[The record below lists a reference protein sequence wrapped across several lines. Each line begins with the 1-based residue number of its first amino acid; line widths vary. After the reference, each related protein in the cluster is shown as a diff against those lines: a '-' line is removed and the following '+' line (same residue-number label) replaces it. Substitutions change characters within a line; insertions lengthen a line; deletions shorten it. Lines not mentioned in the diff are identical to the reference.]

1 MKGIRVKI
9 NIYKSEDILGKK
21 GVNGMKDDEWCYA
34 FVQEGE
40 GVYLAEVW
48 GEGKYCYA
56 SEDIVLEDLFN
67 QIKETDKTMYTKDT
81 WVEYRSD
88 IVKDLL
94 FPEEYEREIDE

>member
-1 MKGIRVKI
+1 MKGIRVRAQV
-9 NIYKSEDILGKK
+9 YKSEEIRGKK

-34 FVQEGE
+34 FVDDGK
-40 GVYLAEVW
+40 GVYLSEVW
-48 GEGKYCYA
+48 GNGMWCYA

-67 QIKETDKTMYTKDT
+67 QIKETDQTMYTKDT